1 MVQGRHLVQQRQA
14 AGQILD
20 GEVQEAEAGAL
31 LGDQGV
37 AEGEDGG
44 KGLLVDVGH
53 GGHQADIFGYCL
65 APRAQGCCEGGAIT
79 GMDLQLEVQQTN

>member
-1 MVQGRHLVQQRQA
+1 MRQV
-14 AGQILD
+14 LD

-37 AEGEDGG
+37 TEGEDGG
-44 KGLLVDVGH
+44 HGLLVDVGH
-53 GGHQADIFGYCL
+53 GGHLADIFGYCS

-79 GMDLQLEVQQTN
+79 GVTAGGPANQLKNY